1 MGGGAG
7 ELASPPASAPQPGE
21 DPALK
26 AKAILSEFRIAE
38 ERNAEIEAKVHAARD
53 RKQDRGRK
61 SAEVSVTPIT
71 LVSTSP
77 TKDRW
82 KTSWSYSDPL
92 EVSGSY
98 SQHELMVKEA
108 KDAERQSFLL
118 YLEQEKKAF
127 ADRQQ
132 KEMEEEARKRAL
144 SAQRRAGEEQII
156 EAVSV
161 QRKNEAQQMEQ
172 KHRTRMARSA
182 RKLDQVSLEKQA
194 KQAEFMKKE
203 EEKSQKALSKFDQ
216 LKDDYMQKV
225 TLEHSQFDVKR
236 EAAPFKQKQIESR
249 QSYVQL
255 KKEKEAAFKA
265 KWTQMEEENERQ
277 RRAFLQKK
285 LAKVD
290 SNVSKSQH
298 MTEAVKQELA
308 NKYKSRVEDHTLRL
322 SQKEQQWQSNTMR
335 WNQKELDKVKRQ
347 EERKKKEDEHSSKMI
362 EKGKEVLKHRYIVE
376 ELSLRAQVTNGLSSS
391 VPI

>member
-21 DPALK
+21 DPAMK
-26 AKAILSEFRIAE
+26 AKAILSDFRLAE

-92 EVSGSY
+92 QVSGSY
-98 SQHELMVKEA
+98 TQHELMVKEA
-108 KDAERQSFLL
+108 KEAERQDFLM

-127 ADRQQ
+127 ADRQT
-132 KEMEEEARKRAL
+132 KEMEEEARKRSL
-144 SAQRRAGEEQII
+144 SAQRRAGEEQVI
-156 EAVSV
+156 EAVSN
-161 QRKNEAQQMEQ
+161 QRKNEAQQLEQ
-172 KHRTRMARSA
+172 KQRTRMARSA
-182 RKLDQVSLEKQA
+182 RKLDQVSLEKHA
-194 KQAEFMKKE
+194 KQAAFMRKE
-203 EEKSQKALSKFDQ
+203 EEKTQNALSKFDHMNDQ
-216 LKDDYMQKV
+216 YTQKV
-225 TLEHSQFDVKR
+225 NNEHSQFDIKR
-236 EAAPFKQKQIESR
+236 DAAPFKQKQMESR
-249 QSYVQL
+249 QSYVQT

-277 RRAFLQKK
+277 RREFLQKK

-290 SNVSKSQH
+290 NNVNKSQH

-308 NKYKSRVEDHTLRL
+308 NKTKNRVEDHTIRL

-376 ELSLRAQVTNGLSSS
+376 ELSISAQVTNKLGMTL
-391 VPI
+391 